1 MSVQVNTYIAFGV
14 LLPFDTLSE
23 DDYDKYEPYM
33 DSAFKGI
40 HHHNGLCVIRD
51 GMNGKYVIIGRV
63 LAKSKVY
70 ENFDSP
76 MTPNVTP
83 TEIELVG
90 SLITSQFGIEN
101 PEVKLWI
108 FSHYR

>member
-1 MSVQVNTYIAFGV
+1 MSVQVNTYIAFGAMM
-14 LLPFDTLSE
+14 PFSTLNEDEYDT
-23 DDYDKYEPYM
+23 YEPYM

-51 GMNGKYVIIGRV
+51 GMNGEYVFIGRV
-63 LAKSKVY
+63 LAKSRVH
-70 ENFDSP
+70 EHFDQA
-76 MTPNVTP
+76 MTPEVTP
-83 TEIELVG
+83 TEMELIG
-90 SLITSQFGIEN
+90 NLIASQFDIAK